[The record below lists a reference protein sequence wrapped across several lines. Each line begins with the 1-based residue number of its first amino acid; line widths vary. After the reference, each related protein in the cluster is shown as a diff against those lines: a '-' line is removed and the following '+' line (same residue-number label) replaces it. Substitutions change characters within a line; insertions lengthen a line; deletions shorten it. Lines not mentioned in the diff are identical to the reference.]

1 MVNRGLSDHGFAVCQ
16 DCGAAMPG
24 EDSSALIE
32 PRSKRLI
39 GRPYRSKYAPPCKH
53 IGTINVDLGYD
64 FVTDMLVLEFA
75 LDKEK
80 INVSKGDTLWL
91 NRAAQS
97 LSEALRLAACKEL
110 NVEFSELITGHRVR
124 RNPSGVFVDIYLYDN
139 LSSGA
144 GYAVSVASEINTL
157 LDRTEKLLER
167 CDCESACHN
176 CLKHY
181 RNQFMHGNL
190 DRFAALDLLRW
201 GTRGSLAG
209 SIPLKMQESFI
220 APLRNI
226 LDSSGYAIS
235 FEPAGIFVS
244 SQARKKE
251 IIIYPAMWTTP
262 PNNGNIYISDIL
274 LKIARPYAVRKIMEA
289 FNK

>member
-1 MVNRGLSDHGFAVCQ
+1 M
-16 DCGAAMPG
+16 
-24 EDSSALIE
+24 
-32 PRSKRLI
+32 
-39 GRPYRSKYAPPCKH
+39 
-53 IGTINVDLGYD
+53 
-64 FVTDMLVLEFA
+64 
-75 LDKEK
+75 
-80 INVSKGDTLWL
+80 
-91 NRAAQS
+91 
-97 LSEALRLAACKEL
+97 
-110 NVEFSELITGHRVR
+110 EFSELITGHRVR

-226 LDSSGYAIS
+226 WDSSGYAIS
-235 FEPAGIFVS
+235 FEPTGIFVS

>member
-39 GRPYRSKYAPPCKH
+39 GRPYRSKYAPLCKH
-53 IGTINVDLGYD
+53 ISTINVDLGYD

-157 LDRTEKLLER
+157 LDRTEKLLEC

-201 GTRGSLAG
+201 GTQGSLVG

-235 FEPAGIFVS
+235 FEPTGIFVS